1 MPTQMR
7 EQDLK
12 KYKQE
17 VETTLAGIK
26 SHRKPDPNFDLQ
38 KYIGTHFA
46 VTGLSMPPLRAAFK
60 HGYSFSHLPLDEQY
74 QIYKYIY
81 FNSEIF
87 DVLLQALFFNEIYVR
102 QAEPEFIFNELIEW
116 IDRIDNWAHSDMLT
130 HHFAYLLEHYPNMV
144 YPHLQ
149 AWNISENPW
158 YRRQS
163 VLSLLGYAR
172 FRNKKPTFNKIIALV
187 KPLLTDKD
195 YYVQKG
201 VGWCLR
207 ETGLVYPEKTL
218 AFLNQYH
225 HLITSTAFAAAS
237 EKLPVKEKE
246 KLKALRKK
254 SRKK

>member
-1 MPTQMR
+1 MR

-38 KYIGTHFA
+38 KYIGTHFT
-46 VTGLSMPPLRAAFK
+46 VTGLSMPQLRAAFK

-116 IDRIDNWAHSDMLT
+116 IDRIDNWAHSD
-130 HHFAYLLEHYPNMV
+130 
-144 YPHLQ
+144 
-149 AWNISENPW
+149 
-158 YRRQS
+158 
-163 VLSLLGYAR
+163 
-172 FRNKKPTFNKIIALV
+172 
-187 KPLLTDKD
+187 
-195 YYVQKG
+195 